1 MQSVR
6 TFALILATGLG
17 IGYRQPAPGTLG
29 TLWGILLALPLMK
42 IQHFSQQPYAATFL
56 SMMIVY
62 FFVGWTLCHLA
73 LPLCKRAGLQ
83 KVDPQEIVCD
93 EYTAFPLTLAF
104 IPVTPTTLLIA
115 FVMFRTL
122 DIIKPWP
129 IRRLEHLP
137 GAWGIM
143 VDDHLAA
150 LLGATILGVIWH
162 FMHS

>member
-6 TFALILATGLG
+6 TFALLLATGLG

-29 TLWGILLALPLMK
+29 TLWGIVLALPLMR
-42 IQHFSQQPYAATFL
+42 IQHFDAQSYTAAFL
-56 SMMIVY
+56 LMIACY
-62 FFVGWTLCHLA
+62 FTLGWVICHLA

-93 EYTAFPLTLAF
+93 EYTAFPIVMAF
-104 IPVTPTTLLIA
+104 VPVNISTLLLG
-115 FVMFRTL
+115 FVMFRVF

-129 IRRLEHLP
+129 IRRLEYLP

-143 VDDHLAA
+143 VDDYMAA
-150 LLGATILGVIWH
+150 FLGACTYGAIWH
-162 FMHS
+162 LLFS